1 MRDESLFLFSKKS
14 KEKVKGL
21 KTMNKFRTNTC
32 GELNLQNLE
41 QTVTLSG
48 FVSTIRDHGG
58 VMFVD
63 LRDHYGT
70 TQIVVHD
77 DTLLKGVSKETVIK
91 VTGKVVK
98 REEDTINKK
107 IPTGE
112 IEVVI
117 DTLELLS
124 DTAKTLPF
132 EVDESKRVAEDVRLK
147 YRFLDLR
154 NPKVHDNII
163 LRSKAFDFLRNEMK
177 KLGFLEVT
185 TPIITSSSP
194 EGARDFIIPS
204 RKHKGKFYALPQAPQ
219 QFKQLLMASG
229 FDKYFQLAPCF
240 RDEDGRAD
248 RLVGEFYQLDME
260 IAFADQEDIMEVAE
274 TVYPAFF
281 KEFGNR
287 EVTEGHFR
295 RIPYKESM
303 LKYGTDKPDLT
314 NPLEIIDVSEVFIES
329 EFKPFRGS
337 IVRAIKVDGIADK
350 SNSWFNEVVDYA
362 KSIDMPGIGYITV
375 QEDHTLK
382 GPIDKFLTEEDRK
395 SIFEKADL
403 KIGSVLFFIADRR
416 ETTVCKNAGLI
427 RTELGRK
434 LDIIDH
440 NRFEFCFITDMPM
453 YEISEITGKLDFMH
467 NPFSMPRGGME
478 SLEKEEPLNI
488 YADQFDVVCN
498 GVELVSG
505 AVRNNRPE
513 VLVKAFEIAGYTEED
528 IKKRFSALYTAFQ
541 YGCPPHVGMALGID
555 RSLMMLLEE
564 DNVRE
569 TVAFPLNQNGE
580 DILTGTP
587 NEVTEL
593 QLRETHIKLR

>member
-1 MRDESLFLFSKKS
+1 MS
-14 KEKVKGL
+14 
-21 KTMNKFRTNTC
+21 MYRTNTC
-32 GELNLQNLE
+32 GELTLKDLDKK
-41 QTVTLSG
+41 VTLAG

-77 DTLLKGVSKETVIK
+77 DAMLKKVSKETVIK
-91 VTGKVVK
+91 VTGVVVK
-98 REEDTINKK
+98 RDEETINKK
-107 IPTGE
+107 IATGE
-112 IEVVI
+112 VEVVV
-117 DTLELLS
+117 DSLELLS
-124 DTAKTLPF
+124 DTAKVLPF
-132 EVDESKRVAEDVRLK
+132 EIDESKKVSEDVRLK

-154 NPKVHDNII
+154 NPKVHENII
-163 LRSKAFDFLRNEMK
+163 LRSKAFNFLRNKMQE
-177 KLGFLEVT
+177 LGFLEIQ
-185 TPIITSSSP
+185 TPILTSSSP

-260 IAFADQEDIMEVAE
+260 MAFADQEDIMKVAE
-274 TVYPAFF
+274 DVFPAFF
-281 KEFGNR
+281 KEFGKR
-287 EVTEGHFR
+287 RVTQGHFK
-295 RIPYKESM
+295 RIPYNDAM
-303 LKYGTDKPDLT
+303 LKYGTDKPDLR
-314 NPLEIIDVSEVFIES
+314 NPLEIIDVSEVFANT
-329 EFKPFRGS
+329 EFKPFRDA
-337 IVRAIKVDGIADK
+337 IVRAIKVDDIASK
-350 SNSWFNEVVDYA
+350 PNSWFNEVVDYA
-362 KSIDMPGIGYITV
+362 KSIDMPGIGYISV
-375 QEDHTLK
+375 MEDKSLK
-382 GPIDKFLTEEDRK
+382 GPIDKFLTDEDRNAL
-395 SIFEKADL
+395 FNKAGL
-403 KIGSVLFFIADRR
+403 KEGSVLFFIADKRKGVVTR
-416 ETTVCKNAGLI
+416 NAGLI

-434 LDIIDH
+434 LDLLDH
-440 NRFEFCFITDMPM
+440 DLFEFCFITDMPM
-453 YEISEITGKLDFMH
+453 YEISEVTGKLDFMH
-467 NPFSMPRGGME
+467 NPFSMPRGGE
-478 SLEKEEPLNI
+478 KALVEKEPLDV

-513 VLVKAFEIAGYTEED
+513 VLVKAFEIAGYSEED
-528 IKKRFSALYTAFQ
+528 IKKKFSALYTAFK

-555 RSLMMLLEE
+555 RALMMLLEE

-580 DILTGTP
+580 DVLTKTP

>member
-1 MRDESLFLFSKKS
+1 
-14 KEKVKGL
+14 
-21 KTMNKFRTNTC
+21 MNTYRTNTC
-32 GELNLQNLE
+32 GELTIKDLDKE
-41 QTVTLSG
+41 VTLSG
-48 FVSTIRDHGG
+48 FVQGIRDHGG
-58 VMFVD
+58 VMFID
-63 LRDHYGT
+63 LRDHFGM
-70 TQIVVHD
+70 TQVVVHD
-77 DTLLKGVSKETVIK
+77 DSMLKGVSKETVIK
-91 VTGKVVK
+91 ITGKVVK
-98 REEDTINKK
+98 RDVDTINKK
-107 IPTGE
+107 ITTGE
-112 IEVVI
+112 VEVVA

-124 DTAKTLPF
+124 DTAKALPF
-132 EVDESKRVAEDVRLK
+132 EVDESKKVSEDVRLK

-154 NPKVHDNII
+154 NPRVHENIVI
-163 LRSKAFDFLRNEMK
+163 RSKAFDFLRNKMK
-177 KLGFLEVT
+177 ELGFLEIT

-240 RDEDGRAD
+240 RDEDGRSD

-260 IAFADQEDIMEVAE
+260 MAYANQEDIMEVAE
-274 TVYPAFF
+274 TVFPAFF
-281 KEFGNR
+281 KEFGKR
-287 EVTEGHFR
+287 KVTEGHFK

-303 LKYGTDKPDLT
+303 LKYGTDKPDLR
-314 NPLEIIDVSEVFIES
+314 NPLEIIDVSEVFKET
-329 EFKPFRGS
+329 EFRPFRDS
-337 IVRAIKVDGIADK
+337 IVRAIKVDDIASK
-350 SNSWFNEVVDYA
+350 PNSWFNELVDYA

-375 QEDHTLK
+375 EEDKSLK
-382 GPIDKFLTEEDRK
+382 GPIDKFLTEENRK
-395 SIFEKADL
+395 DLFSKAGL
-403 KIGSVLFFIADRR
+403 KVGSVLFFIADKR
-416 ETTVCKNAGLI
+416 ESVASKNAGLI
-427 RTELGRK
+427 RDELGRK
-434 LDIIDH
+434 LDLMDH
-440 NRFEFCFITDMPM
+440 NLFEFCFITDMPM

-467 NPFSMPRGGME
+467 NPFSMSRGGE
-478 SLEKEEPLNI
+478 KALENENPLEI

-513 VLVKAFEIAGYTEED
+513 VLVKAFNLAGYTEED
-528 IKKRFSALYTAFQ
+528 IKKKFNALYTAFS

-580 DILTGTP
+580 DVLTGTP

>member
-1 MRDESLFLFSKKS
+1 
-14 KEKVKGL
+14 
-21 KTMNKFRTNTC
+21 MNKYRTNTC
-32 GELNLQNLE
+32 GELTTNDLE
-41 QTVTLSG
+41 KKVTLAG

-63 LRDHYGT
+63 LRDHYGV
-70 TQIVVHD
+70 TQIVIHD
-77 DTLLKGVSKETVIK
+77 DNMLKGVSKETVIK
-91 VTGKVVK
+91 VTGTVVK
-98 REEDTINKK
+98 RDEDTVNKK
-107 IPTGE
+107 IKTGE
-112 IEVVI
+112 VEVVV
-117 DTLELLS
+117 DSLELLS
-124 DTAKTLPF
+124 DTAKVLPF
-132 EVDESKRVAEDVRLK
+132 EIDESKKVSEDVRLK

-154 NPKVHDNII
+154 NPKVHENII
-163 LRSKAFDFLRNEMK
+163 LRSKAFNFLRNKMQE
-177 KLGFLEVT
+177 LGFLEVT

-229 FDKYFQLAPCF
+229 FDRYFQLAPCF

-260 IAFADQEDIMEVAE
+260 MAYADQEDIMEVAE
-274 TVYPAFF
+274 KVFPAFF
-281 KEFGNR
+281 KEFGKR
-287 EVTEGHFR
+287 KVTEGHFK
-295 RIPYKESM
+295 RIPYNESM

-314 NPLEIIDVSEVFIES
+314 NPLEIIDVSEVFKET
-329 EFKPFRGS
+329 EFRPFKDA
-337 IVRAIKVDGIADK
+337 IVRGIKVDDIATK
-350 SNSWFNEVVDYA
+350 PNSWFNELVDYA
-362 KSIDMPGIGYITV
+362 KTIDMPGIGYISV
-375 QEDHTLK
+375 MEDGSLK

-395 SIFEKADL
+395 KLFDKADL
-403 KIGSVLFFIADRR
+403 KPGSVLFFIADKRK
-416 ETTVCKNAGLI
+416 EVVNKNAGLI
-427 RTELGRK
+427 RTELGKK
-434 LDIIDH
+434 LDIID
-440 NRFEFCFITDMPM
+440 NSRFEFCFITDMPM

-467 NPFSMPRGGME
+467 NPFSMPRGGMKA
-478 SLEKEEPLNI
+478 LEEENPLNI

-513 VLVKAFEIAGYTEED
+513 VLLKAFELAGYTEED
-528 IKKRFSALYTAFQ
+528 IKKKFNALYTAFQ

-564 DNVRE
+564 ENVRE

-580 DILTGTP
+580 DVLTGTP
-587 NEVTEL
+587 NEVSEL

>member
-1 MRDESLFLFSKKS
+1 MS
-14 KEKVKGL
+14 
-21 KTMNKFRTNTC
+21 TYRTNTC
-32 GELNLQNLE
+32 GELTIKDLDKK
-41 QTVTLSG
+41 VTLAG

-77 DTLLKGVSKETVIK
+77 DAMLKGVSKETVIK
-91 VTGKVVK
+91 VTGVVVK
-98 REEDTINKK
+98 RDEETINKK
-107 IPTGE
+107 IATGE
-112 IEVVI
+112 VEVVI
-117 DTLELLS
+117 DSLELLS
-124 DTAKTLPF
+124 DTAKVLPF
-132 EVDESKRVAEDVRLK
+132 EVDESKKVSEDVRLK

-154 NPKVHDNII
+154 NPKVHENII
-163 LRSKAFDFLRNEMK
+163 LRSKAFNFLRNKMQE
-177 KLGFLEVT
+177 LGFLEIQ
-185 TPIITSSSP
+185 TPILTSSSP

-260 IAFADQEDIMEVAE
+260 MAFADQEDIMEVAE
-274 TVYPAFF
+274 KVYPAFF
-281 KEFGNR
+281 KEFGKR
-287 EVTEGHFR
+287 RVTEGHFK
-295 RIPYKESM
+295 RIPYNEAM
-303 LKYGTDKPDLT
+303 LKYGTDKPDLR
-314 NPLEIIDVSEVFIES
+314 NPLEIIDISEIFTNT
-329 EFKPFRGS
+329 EFKPFKGA
-337 IVRAIKVDGIADK
+337 IVRAIKVDNIASK
-350 SNSWFNEVVDYA
+350 PNSWFNEVVDYA
-362 KSIDMPGIGYITV
+362 KSIDMPGIGYISV
-375 QEDHTLK
+375 MEDKSLK
-382 GPIDKFLTEEDRK
+382 GPIDKFLTDEDRDAL
-395 SIFEKADL
+395 FEKADL
-403 KIGSVLFFIADRR
+403 NIGSVLFFIADKRR
-416 ETTVCKNAGLI
+416 DVVTRNAGLI
-427 RTELGRK
+427 RTYLGRK
-434 LDIIDH
+434 LDLMDH
-440 NRFEFCFITDMPM
+440 DLFEFCFITDMPM
-453 YEISEITGKLDFMH
+453 YEISEVTGKLDFMH
-467 NPFSMPRGGME
+467 NPFSMPRGG
-478 SLEKEEPLNI
+478 EKALDEEDPLSI

-513 VLVKAFEIAGYTEED
+513 VLVKAFEKAGYTEED
-528 IKKRFSALYTAFQ
+528 IKSKFNALYTAFG

-555 RSLMMLLEE
+555 RALMMLLEE

-580 DILTGTP
+580 DVLTGTP

>member
-1 MRDESLFLFSKKS
+1 MS
-14 KEKVKGL
+14 
-21 KTMNKFRTNTC
+21 KFRTNTC
-32 GELNLQNLE
+32 GELTINNLGE
-41 QTVTLSG
+41 TVTLAG
-48 FVSTIRDHGG
+48 FVMGIRDHGG

-63 LRDHYGT
+63 LRDHYGV
-70 TQIVVHD
+70 TQIVIHD
-77 DTLLKGVSKETVIK
+77 DSLLKNVSKETVIK
-91 VTGKVVK
+91 VTGKVIK
-98 REEDTINKK
+98 RDEETINKK
-107 IPTGE
+107 ILTGE
-112 IEVVI
+112 VEVVV

-124 DTAKTLPF
+124 DTAKVLPF
-132 EVDESKRVAEDVRLK
+132 EIDESKKVSEDVRLK

-154 NPKVHDNII
+154 NPKVHENII
-163 LRSKAFDFLRNEMK
+163 VRSKAFDFLRDKMK

-185 TPIITSSSP
+185 TPILTSSSP

-260 IAFADQEDIMEVAE
+260 MAFADQEDIMKVAE
-274 TVYPAFF
+274 DVYPALF
-281 KEFGNR
+281 KEFGKR
-287 EVTEGHFR
+287 KVTEGKFR
-295 RIPYKESM
+295 RIPYEESM

-314 NPLEIIDVSEVFIES
+314 NPLEIIDVSVAFKET
-329 EFKPFRGS
+329 EFRPFRDT
-337 IVRAIKVDGIADK
+337 IVRAIKVENIADK
-350 SNSWFNEVVDYA
+350 PNSWFNEVVDYA

-375 QEDHTLK
+375 MEDESYK

-395 SIFEKADL
+395 ALKELAGL
-403 KIGSVLFFIADRR
+403 KIGDVLFFIADKR
-416 ETTVCKNAGLI
+416 EKVVCRNAGLI

-434 LDIIDH
+434 LDIID
-440 NRFEFCFITDMPM
+440 NTRFEFCFITDMPM
-453 YEISEITGKLDFMH
+453 YEISETTGKLDFMH
-467 NPFSMPRGGME
+467 NPFSMPRGGAE
-478 SLEKEEPLNI
+478 ALDSEDPLTI

-513 VLVKAFEIAGYTEED
+513 VLVKAFELAGYTEED
-528 IKKRFSALYTAFQ
+528 IKKKFNALYTAFG

-555 RSLMMLLEE
+555 RALMMLLEE
-564 DNVRE
+564 ENVRE

-580 DILTGTP
+580 DVLTGTP

>member
-1 MRDESLFLFSKKS
+1 
-14 KEKVKGL
+14 
-21 KTMNKFRTNTC
+21 MNKYRTNTC
-32 GELNLQNLE
+32 GELTVNDLDKK
-41 QTVTLSG
+41 VTLAG

-63 LRDHYGT
+63 LRDHYGV

-77 DTLLKGVSKETVIK
+77 DGMLKKVSKETVIK
-91 VTGKVVK
+91 VTGTVVK
-98 REEDTINKK
+98 RDAETVNNKIK
-107 IPTGE
+107 TGE
-112 IEVVI
+112 VEVVI
-117 DTLELLS
+117 DNLELLS
-124 DTAKTLPF
+124 DTAKVLPF
-132 EVDESKRVAEDVRLK
+132 EIDESKKVSEDVRLK

-163 LRSKAFDFLRNEMK
+163 LRSKAFNFLRNKMQE
-177 KLGFLEVT
+177 LGFLEVT

-260 IAFADQEDIMEVAE
+260 MAFADQDDIMAVAE
-274 TVYPAFF
+274 EVYPAFF

-287 EVTEGHFR
+287 NVTEGHFR
-295 RIPYKESM
+295 KIPYNESM
-303 LKYGTDKPDLT
+303 LRYGTDKPDLT
-314 NPLEIIDVSEVFIES
+314 NPLEIIDVSAVFKET
-329 EFKPFRGS
+329 EFRPFRDS
-337 IVRAIKVDGIADK
+337 IVRGIKVDDIANK
-350 SNSWFNEVVDYA
+350 PNSWFNELVDYA
-362 KSIDMPGIGYITV
+362 KSIDMPGIGYISV
-375 QEDHTLK
+375 MEDGSLK

-395 SIFEKADL
+395 ALFEIADL
-403 KIGSVLFFIADRR
+403 KIGSVLFFIADKRKD
-416 ETTVCKNAGLI
+416 VVNKNAGLI

-434 LDIIDH
+434 LDIIDKT
-440 NRFEFCFITDMPM
+440 RFEFCFITDMPM

-478 SLEKEEPLNI
+478 ALEKEDPLNI

-513 VLVKAFEIAGYTEED
+513 VLLKAFELAGYTEED
-528 IKKRFSALYTAFQ
+528 IKKKFSALYTAFQ

-555 RSLMMLLEE
+555 RALMMLLEE
-564 DNVRE
+564 ENVRE

-580 DILTGTP
+580 DVLTGTP

>member
-1 MRDESLFLFSKKS
+1 MSKY
-14 KEKVKGL
+14 
-21 KTMNKFRTNTC
+21 RTNTC
-32 GELNLQNLE
+32 GELTLKDLDKK
-41 QTVTLSG
+41 VTLAG

-77 DTLLKGVSKETVIK
+77 DSMLKGVSKETVIK
-91 VTGKVVK
+91 VTGTVVK
-98 REEDTINKK
+98 RDEETINKK
-107 IPTGE
+107 LATGE

-117 DTLELLS
+117 DSLELLS
-124 DTAKTLPF
+124 DTAKALPF
-132 EVDESKRVAEDVRLK
+132 EVDESKKVSEDVRLK

-154 NPKVHDNII
+154 NPKVHENIV
-163 LRSKAFDFLRNEMK
+163 LRSKAFDFLRNMMK
-177 KLGFLEVT
+177 ELGFLEVQ
-185 TPIITSSSP
+185 TPILTSSSP

-260 IAFADQEDIMEVAE
+260 MAFADQEDIMEIAE
-274 TVYPAFF
+274 KVYPAFF
-281 KEFGNR
+281 KEFGKR
-287 EVTEGHFR
+287 KVTEGHFR
-295 RIPYKESM
+295 RIPYNESM
-303 LKYGTDKPDLT
+303 LKYGTDKPDLR
-314 NPLEIIDVSEVFIES
+314 NPLEIIDISEVFTET
-329 EFKPFRGS
+329 EFKPFRGA
-337 IVRAIKVDGIADK
+337 IVRAIKVDDIASK
-350 SNSWFNEVVDYA
+350 PNSWFNEVVDYA
-362 KSIDMPGIGYITV
+362 KSIDMPGIGYISV
-375 QEDHTLK
+375 IEDKTLK

-395 SIFEKADL
+395 ALFEKADL
-403 KIGSVLFFIADRR
+403 KVGSVLFFIADKRKDVVTR
-416 ETTVCKNAGLI
+416 NAGLI

-434 LDIIDH
+434 LDLMDH
-440 NRFEFCFITDMPM
+440 DLFEFCFITDMPM

-467 NPFSMPRGGME
+467 NPFSMPRGGMQA
-478 SLEKEEPLNI
+478 LENEDPLSI

-513 VLVKAFEIAGYTEED
+513 VLLKAFELAGYTEED
-528 IKKRFSALYTAFQ
+528 IKKKFSALYTAFK

-555 RSLMMLLEE
+555 RSLMMICEE
-564 DNVRE
+564 DSVRE

-580 DILTGTP
+580 DVLTGTP

>member
-1 MRDESLFLFSKKS
+1 MS
-14 KEKVKGL
+14 
-21 KTMNKFRTNTC
+21 TYRTNTC
-32 GELNLQNLE
+32 GELTIKDLDKK
-41 QTVTLSG
+41 VTLAG

-77 DTLLKGVSKETVIK
+77 DSMLKGVSKETVIK
-91 VTGKVVK
+91 VTGTVVK
-98 REEDTINKK
+98 RDEETINKK
-107 IPTGE
+107 LSTGE

-117 DTLELLS
+117 DSLELLS
-124 DTAKTLPF
+124 DTAKALPF
-132 EVDESKRVAEDVRLK
+132 EVDESKKVSEDVRLK

-154 NPKVHDNII
+154 NPKVHENIV
-163 LRSKAFDFLRNEMK
+163 LRSKAFNFLRNMMQE
-177 KLGFLEVT
+177 LGFLEVQ
-185 TPIITSSSP
+185 TPILTSSSP

-229 FDKYFQLAPCF
+229 FDRYFQLAPCF

-260 IAFADQEDIMEVAE
+260 MAFADQEDIMEVAE
-274 TVYPAFF
+274 KVYPAFF
-281 KEFGNR
+281 KEFGKR
-287 EVTEGHFR
+287 RVTEGHFK
-295 RIPYKESM
+295 RIPYNESM
-303 LKYGTDKPDLT
+303 LKYGTDKPDLR
-314 NPLEIIDVSEVFIES
+314 NPLEIIDISEVFTET
-329 EFKPFRGS
+329 EFKPFRGA
-337 IVRAIKVDGIADK
+337 IVRAIKVDAIASK
-350 SNSWFNEVVDYA
+350 PNSWFNEVVDYA
-362 KSIDMPGIGYITV
+362 KSIDMPGIGYISV
-375 QEDHTLK
+375 MEDKTLK
-382 GPIDKFLTEEDRK
+382 GPIDKFLTEEDRTAL
-395 SIFEKADL
+395 FEKADL
-403 KIGSVLFFIADRR
+403 KEGSVLFFIADKRR
-416 ETTVCKNAGLI
+416 DVVTRNAGLI

-434 LDIIDH
+434 LDLMDH
-440 NRFEFCFITDMPM
+440 NLFEFCFITDMPM

-467 NPFSMPRGGME
+467 NPFSMPRGGMKA
-478 SLEKEEPLNI
+478 LENEDPLSI

-513 VLVKAFEIAGYTEED
+513 VLLKAFELAGYTEED
-528 IKKRFSALYTAFQ
+528 IKKKFSALYTAFK

-555 RSLMMLLEE
+555 RSLMMICEE
-564 DNVRE
+564 DSVRE

-580 DILTGTP
+580 DVLTGTP

>member
-1 MRDESLFLFSKKS
+1 MSKY
-14 KEKVKGL
+14 
-21 KTMNKFRTNTC
+21 RTNTC
-32 GELNLQNLE
+32 GELTIKDLDKK
-41 QTVTLSG
+41 VTLAG

-77 DTLLKGVSKETVIK
+77 DSMLKGVSKETVIK
-91 VTGKVVK
+91 VTGTVVK
-98 REEDTINKK
+98 RDEETINKK
-107 IPTGE
+107 IATGE

-117 DTLELLS
+117 DSLELLS
-124 DTAKTLPF
+124 DTAKALPF
-132 EVDESKRVAEDVRLK
+132 EVDESKKVSEDVRLK

-154 NPKVHDNII
+154 NPKVHENIV
-163 LRSKAFDFLRNEMK
+163 LRSKAFNFLRNKMQE
-177 KLGFLEVT
+177 LGFLEVQ
-185 TPIITSSSP
+185 TPILTSSSP

-229 FDKYFQLAPCF
+229 FDRYFQLAPCF

-260 IAFADQEDIMEVAE
+260 MAFADQEDIMEVAE
-274 TVYPAFF
+274 KVYPAFF
-281 KEFGNR
+281 KEFGKR
-287 EVTEGHFR
+287 RVTEGHFR
-295 RIPYKESM
+295 RIPYNEAM
-303 LKYGTDKPDLT
+303 LKYGTDKPDLR
-314 NPLEIIDVSEVFIES
+314 NPLEIIDISEVFTET
-329 EFKPFRGS
+329 EFKPFRGA
-337 IVRAIKVDGIADK
+337 IVRAIKVDDIASK
-350 SNSWFNEVVDYA
+350 PNSWFNEVVDYA
-362 KSIDMPGIGYITV
+362 KSIDMPGIGYISV
-375 QEDHTLK
+375 MEDKTLK

-395 SIFEKADL
+395 ALFEKADL
-403 KIGSVLFFIADRR
+403 KVGSVLFFIADKRR
-416 ETTVCKNAGLI
+416 DVVTRNAGLI

-434 LDIIDH
+434 LDLMDH
-440 NRFEFCFITDMPM
+440 NLFEFCFITDMPM

-467 NPFSMPRGGME
+467 NPFSMPRGGMKA
-478 SLEKEEPLNI
+478 LENEEPLSI

-513 VLVKAFEIAGYTEED
+513 VLLKAFELAGYTEED
-528 IKKRFSALYTAFQ
+528 IKNKFSALYTAFK

-555 RSLMMLLEE
+555 RSLMMICEE
-564 DNVRE
+564 DSVRE

-580 DILTGTP
+580 DVLTGTP

>member
-1 MRDESLFLFSKKS
+1 MSKY
-14 KEKVKGL
+14 
-21 KTMNKFRTNTC
+21 RTNTC
-32 GELNLQNLE
+32 GELTIKDLDKD
-41 QTVTLSG
+41 VTLSG
-48 FVSTIRDHGG
+48 FVQGVRDHGG

-63 LRDHYGT
+63 LRDHYGV
-70 TQIVVHD
+70 TQVVVHD
-77 DTLLKGVSKETVIK
+77 DAMLKGVSKETVIK
-91 VTGKVVK
+91 ITGKVIK
-98 REEDTINKK
+98 RDEETVNKK
-107 IPTGE
+107 LTTGE
-112 IEVVI
+112 IEVVA
-117 DTLELLS
+117 DSLELLS
-124 DTAKTLPF
+124 DTAKVLPF
-132 EVDESKRVAEDVRLK
+132 EVDESKKVAEDVRLK

-154 NPKVHDNII
+154 NPKVHENII
-163 LRSKAFDFLRNEMK
+163 LRSKAFNFLRNKMQE
-177 KLGFLEVT
+177 LGFLEVT
-185 TPIITSSSP
+185 TPILTSSSP

-240 RDEDGRAD
+240 RDEDGRRD

-260 IAFADQEDIMEVAE
+260 MAFADQEDIMEVAE
-274 TVYPAFF
+274 TVFPAFF

-287 EVTEGHFR
+287 KVTEGHFR
-295 RIPYKESM
+295 RIPYRESM

-314 NPLEIIDVSEVFIES
+314 NPLEIIDVSEVFKET
-329 EFKPFRGS
+329 EFRPFRDS
-337 IVRAIKVDGIADK
+337 IVRAIKVDDIASK
-350 SNSWFNEVVDYA
+350 PNSWFNELVDYA
-362 KSIDMPGIGYITV
+362 KTIDMPGIGYITV
-375 QEDHTLK
+375 QEDKSLK
-382 GPIDKFLTEEDRK
+382 GPIDKFLTEEDRNAL
-395 SIFEKADL
+395 FEKADL
-403 KIGSVLFFIADRR
+403 KVGSVLFFIADKR
-416 ETTVCKNAGLI
+416 EAVVCKNAGLI
-427 RTELGRK
+427 RDELGRK
-434 LDIIDH
+434 LDIID
-440 NRFEFCFITDMPM
+440 NSRFEFCFITDMPM
-453 YEISEITGKLDFMH
+453 YEISETTGKLDFMH
-467 NPFSMPRGGME
+467 NPFSMPRGGE
-478 SLEKEEPLNI
+478 KALETEDPLEI

-513 VLVKAFEIAGYTEED
+513 VLVKAFELAGYTEED
-528 IKKRFSALYTAFQ
+528 IKKKFSALYTAFQ

>member
-1 MRDESLFLFSKKS
+1 MS
-14 KEKVKGL
+14 
-21 KTMNKFRTNTC
+21 TYRTNTC
-32 GELNLQNLE
+32 GELTIKDLDKK
-41 QTVTLSG
+41 VTLAG

-77 DTLLKGVSKETVIK
+77 DSMLKGVSKETVIK
-91 VTGKVVK
+91 VTGTVVK
-98 REEDTINKK
+98 RDEETINKK
-107 IPTGE
+107 LSTGE

-117 DTLELLS
+117 DSLELLS
-124 DTAKTLPF
+124 DTAKALPF
-132 EVDESKRVAEDVRLK
+132 EVDESKKVSEDVRLK

-154 NPKVHDNII
+154 NPKVHENIV
-163 LRSKAFDFLRNEMK
+163 LRSKAFNFLRNMMQE
-177 KLGFLEVT
+177 LGFLEVQ
-185 TPIITSSSP
+185 TPILTSSSP

-229 FDKYFQLAPCF
+229 FDRYFQLAPCF

-260 IAFADQEDIMEVAE
+260 MAFADQEDIMEVAE
-274 TVYPAFF
+274 KVYPAFF
-281 KEFGNR
+281 KEFGKR
-287 EVTEGHFR
+287 RVTEGHFK
-295 RIPYKESM
+295 RIPYNESM
-303 LKYGTDKPDLT
+303 LKYGTDKPDLR
-314 NPLEIIDVSEVFIES
+314 NPLEIIDISEVFTET
-329 EFKPFRGS
+329 EFKPFRGA
-337 IVRAIKVDGIADK
+337 IVRAIKVDAIASK
-350 SNSWFNEVVDYA
+350 PNSWFNEVVDYA
-362 KSIDMPGIGYITV
+362 KSIDMPGIGYISV
-375 QEDHTLK
+375 MEDKTLK
-382 GPIDKFLTEEDRK
+382 GPIDKFLTEEDRTAL
-395 SIFEKADL
+395 FEKADL
-403 KIGSVLFFIADRR
+403 KVGSVLFFIADKRR
-416 ETTVCKNAGLI
+416 DVVTRNAGLI

-434 LDIIDH
+434 LDLMDH
-440 NRFEFCFITDMPM
+440 NLFEFCFITDMPM

-467 NPFSMPRGGME
+467 NPFSMPRGGMKA
-478 SLEKEEPLNI
+478 LENEAPLSI

-513 VLVKAFEIAGYTEED
+513 VLLKAFELAGYTEED
-528 IKKRFSALYTAFQ
+528 IKKKFSALYTAFK

-555 RSLMMLLEE
+555 RALMMLLEE

-580 DILTGTP
+580 DVLTGTP

>member
-1 MRDESLFLFSKKS
+1 MS
-14 KEKVKGL
+14 
-21 KTMNKFRTNTC
+21 TYRTNTC
-32 GELNLQNLE
+32 GELTIKDLDKKVVLA
-41 QTVTLSG
+41 G

-77 DTLLKGVSKETVIK
+77 DSMLKGVSKETVIK
-91 VTGKVVK
+91 VTGTVVK
-98 REEDTINKK
+98 RDEETINKK
-107 IPTGE
+107 LSTGE

-117 DTLELLS
+117 DSLELLS
-124 DTAKTLPF
+124 DTAKALPF
-132 EVDESKRVAEDVRLK
+132 EVDESKKVSEDVRLK

-154 NPKVHDNII
+154 NPKVHENIV
-163 LRSKAFDFLRNEMK
+163 LRSKAFNFLRNMMQE
-177 KLGFLEVT
+177 LGFLEVQ
-185 TPIITSSSP
+185 TPILTSSSP

-229 FDKYFQLAPCF
+229 FDRYFQLAPCF

-260 IAFADQEDIMEVAE
+260 MAFADQEDIMEVAE
-274 TVYPAFF
+274 KVYPAFF
-281 KEFGNR
+281 KEFGKR
-287 EVTEGHFR
+287 RVTEGHFK
-295 RIPYKESM
+295 RIPYNESM
-303 LKYGTDKPDLT
+303 LKYGTDKPDLR
-314 NPLEIIDVSEVFIES
+314 NPLEIIDISEVFTET
-329 EFKPFRGS
+329 EFKPFRGA
-337 IVRAIKVDGIADK
+337 IVRAIKVDDIASK
-350 SNSWFNEVVDYA
+350 PNSWFNEVVDYA
-362 KSIDMPGIGYITV
+362 KSIDMPGIGYISV
-375 QEDHTLK
+375 MEDKTLK
-382 GPIDKFLTEEDRK
+382 GPIDKFLTEEDRTAL
-395 SIFEKADL
+395 FEKADL
-403 KIGSVLFFIADRR
+403 KVGSVLFFIADKRR
-416 ETTVCKNAGLI
+416 DVVTRNAGLI

-434 LDIIDH
+434 LDLMDH
-440 NRFEFCFITDMPM
+440 NLFEFCFITDMPM

-467 NPFSMPRGGME
+467 NPFSMPRGGMKA
-478 SLEKEEPLNI
+478 LENEDPLSI

-513 VLVKAFEIAGYTEED
+513 VLLKAFELAGYTEED
-528 IKKRFSALYTAFQ
+528 IKKKFSALYTAFK

-555 RSLMMLLEE
+555 RALMMLLEE

-580 DILTGTP
+580 DVLTGTP

-593 QLRETHIKLR
+593 QLRETHVKLR

>member
-1 MRDESLFLFSKKS
+1 MS
-14 KEKVKGL
+14 
-21 KTMNKFRTNTC
+21 TYRTNTC
-32 GELNLQNLE
+32 GELTIKDLDKK
-41 QTVTLSG
+41 VTLAG

-77 DTLLKGVSKETVIK
+77 DSMLKGVSKETVIK
-91 VTGKVVK
+91 VTGTVVK
-98 REEDTINKK
+98 RDEETINKK
-107 IPTGE
+107 LATGE

-117 DTLELLS
+117 DSLELLS
-124 DTAKTLPF
+124 DTAKALPF
-132 EVDESKRVAEDVRLK
+132 EVDESKKVSEDVRLK

-154 NPKVHDNII
+154 NPKVHENIV
-163 LRSKAFDFLRNEMK
+163 LRSKAFNFLRNKMQE
-177 KLGFLEVT
+177 LGFLEVQ
-185 TPIITSSSP
+185 TPILTSSSP

-229 FDKYFQLAPCF
+229 FDRYFQLAPCF

-260 IAFADQEDIMEVAE
+260 MAFADQEDIMEVAE
-274 TVYPAFF
+274 KVYPAFF
-281 KEFGNR
+281 KEFGKR
-287 EVTEGHFR
+287 RVTEGHFK
-295 RIPYKESM
+295 RIPYNESM
-303 LKYGTDKPDLT
+303 LKYGTDKPDLR
-314 NPLEIIDVSEVFIES
+314 NPLEIIDISEVFTET
-329 EFKPFRGS
+329 EFKPFRGA
-337 IVRAIKVDGIADK
+337 IVRAIKVDDIASK
-350 SNSWFNEVVDYA
+350 PNSWFNEVVDYA
-362 KSIDMPGIGYITV
+362 KSIDMPGIGYISV
-375 QEDHTLK
+375 MEDKTLK

-395 SIFEKADL
+395 ALFEKADL
-403 KIGSVLFFIADRR
+403 KEGSVLFFIADKRR
-416 ETTVCKNAGLI
+416 DVVTRNAGLI

-434 LDIIDH
+434 LDLMDH
-440 NRFEFCFITDMPM
+440 NLFEFCFITDMPM

-467 NPFSMPRGGME
+467 NPFSMPRGGMKA
-478 SLEKEEPLNI
+478 LENEDPLSI

-513 VLVKAFEIAGYTEED
+513 VLLKAFELAGYTEED
-528 IKKRFSALYTAFQ
+528 IKKKFSALYTAFK

-555 RSLMMLLEE
+555 RALMMLLEE

-580 DILTGTP
+580 DVLTGTP

>member
-1 MRDESLFLFSKKS
+1 
-14 KEKVKGL
+14 
-21 KTMNKFRTNTC
+21 MNTYRTNTC
-32 GELNLQNLE
+32 GELTIKDLDKE
-41 QTVTLSG
+41 VTLSG
-48 FVSTIRDHGG
+48 FVQGIRDHGG
-58 VMFVD
+58 VMFID
-63 LRDHYGT
+63 LRDHFGM
-70 TQIVVHD
+70 TQVVVHD
-77 DTLLKGVSKETVIK
+77 DSMLKGVSKETVIK
-91 VTGKVVK
+91 ITGKVVK
-98 REEDTINKK
+98 RDVDTINKK
-107 IPTGE
+107 ITTGE
-112 IEVVI
+112 VEVVA

-124 DTAKTLPF
+124 DTAKALPF
-132 EVDESKRVAEDVRLK
+132 EVDESKKVSEDVRLK

-154 NPKVHDNII
+154 NPKVHENIVI
-163 LRSKAFDFLRNEMK
+163 RSKAFDFLRNKMK
-177 KLGFLEVT
+177 ELGFLEIT

-194 EGARDFIIPS
+194 KGARDFIIPS

-240 RDEDGRAD
+240 RDEDGRSD

-260 IAFADQEDIMEVAE
+260 MAYANQEDIMEVAE
-274 TVYPAFF
+274 QVFPAFF
-281 KEFGNR
+281 KEFGKR
-287 EVTEGHFR
+287 KVTEGHFK

-303 LKYGTDKPDLT
+303 LKYGTDKPDLR
-314 NPLEIIDVSEVFIES
+314 NPLEIIDVSEVFKET
-329 EFKPFRGS
+329 EFRPFRDS
-337 IVRAIKVDGIADK
+337 IVRAIKVDDIASK
-350 SNSWFNEVVDYA
+350 PNSWFNELVDYA

-375 QEDHTLK
+375 EEDKSLK
-382 GPIDKFLTEEDRK
+382 GPINKFLTEENRK
-395 SIFEKADL
+395 NLFSKAGL
-403 KIGSVLFFIADRR
+403 KVGSVLFFIADKR
-416 ETTVCKNAGLI
+416 ESVASKNAGLI
-427 RTELGRK
+427 RDELGRK
-434 LDIIDH
+434 LDLMDH
-440 NRFEFCFITDMPM
+440 NLFEFCFITDMPM

-467 NPFSMPRGGME
+467 NPFSMPRGGE
-478 SLEKEEPLNI
+478 EALENENPLEI

-513 VLVKAFEIAGYTEED
+513 VLVKAFNLAGYTEED
-528 IKKRFSALYTAFQ
+528 IKKKFNALYTAFS

-580 DILTGTP
+580 DVLTGTP